1 MKTLLNSN
9 WMKAALIAALA
20 LGVAF
25 VSLGFAPFPALAQ
38 APNSG
43 PVIPQAPQSR
53 AGQATAAPAPQNPAG
68 QAAGALRKAVLE
80 KAFARENTASS
91 AQAANLQRIA
101 KLATT
106 AQDWITKAQ
115 AKGWDVSDLQ
125 AALTTF
131 NGQIANAQ
139 SLHNTAA
146 GMLAAHA
153 GFDASGKVTDPAGAA
168 QTVKD
173 ARQSL
178 KDAHGVI
185 QQAAA
190 DLRSAIRTFRS
201 AHK

>member
-1 MKTLLNSN
+1 MNLIKAKETHMKTLLNSN

-38 APNSG
+38 TPNSG
-43 PVIPQAPQSR
+43 PVIPQ
-53 AGQATAAPAPQNPAG
+53 APQNPAG
-68 QAAGALRKAVLE
+68 QAAGALRKAALE